1 MKAIDI
7 LRNHI
12 RDLEKMVLVFD
23 EYAMY
28 KSRDESKKAMQE
40 LTQVIAELEEL
51 EAYKTNYQGVKL
63 RLDSTVETLAVLT
76 STNESMSKLLTKMN
90 KKMIELRKENRE
102 LESRSCENCYESKTC
117 KILHSVYKDRLKK
130 EGYAMHKNEFKC
142 GFWHSLF

>member
-28 KSRDESKKAMQE
+28 KSRDESKKVIQA
-40 LTQVIAELEEL
+40 LTQVIVELEDL
-51 EAYKTNYQGVKL
+51 KN
-63 RLDSTVETLAVLT
+63 
-76 STNESMSKLLTKMN
+76 
-90 KKMIELRKENRE
+90 
-102 LESRSCENCYESKTC
+102 RSCENCYESKTC

-130 EGYAMHKNEFKC
+130 EGYTMHKNEFKC

>member
-1 MKAIDI
+1 MKAINT
-7 LRNHI
+7 LKNHI

-23 EYAMY
+23 EYAMC
-28 KSRDESKKAMQE
+28 KSRDESKKAIQE
-40 LTQVIAELEEL
+40 LTQVIVELE
-51 EAYKTNYQGVKL
+51 
-63 RLDSTVETLAVLT
+63 D
-76 STNESMSKLLTKMN
+76 
-90 KKMIELRKENRE
+90 

>member
-1 MKAIDI
+1 MKAIELLKQD
-7 LRNHI
+7 
-12 RDLEKMVLVFD
+12 RDYCLAISID
-23 EYAMY
+23 N
-28 KSRDESKKAMQE
+28 SIIKKYDDG
-40 LTQVIAELEEL
+40 IEEI
-51 EAYKTNYQGVKL
+51 EAYITNYQDVKR

-76 STNESMSKLLTKMN
+76 STNKSMSKLLTKMN

-142 GFWHSLF
+142 SFWHSLF